1 MKSFSA
7 MRDTQRGSQS
17 YMEKK
22 RGRREIEVT
31 EKKRG
36 GIKKGESKLAS
47 DHFPMCSPQSGS
59 LRDVHGVTE
68 KRRGRKE
75 TKVTRRIQPVISS
88 INVLHSPE
96 HTQRFTELGREE
108 KGEGGDRGSLVEKK
122 SQKGERAIRPVI
134 SLPSKNGY

>member
-1 MKSFSA
+1 MDLSLLLPVICLTFTVVSKLLLLYSTIDKTSRLKMKCFSTV
-7 MRDTQRGSQS
+7 RDTQRGSQS

-59 LRDVHGVTE
+59 LRDVHGVTW
-68 KRRGRKE
+68 K
-75 TKVTRRIQPVISS
+75 
-88 INVLHSPE
+88 
-96 HTQRFTELGREE
+96 REE
-108 KGEGGDRGSLVEKK
+108 GGRR
-122 SQKGERAIRPVI
+122 QR
-134 SLPSKNGY
+134 